1 MVLLRELGKGGGHMI
16 LVCDIVECK
25 NNRAGNCTLESIR
38 ISWAGGSEFRNGD
51 RAYYPVCSD
60 CEEEIEE
67 EED

>member
-1 MVLLRELGKGGGHMI
+1 MI

-38 ISWAGGSEFRNGD
+38 ISWAGGREFRNGD